1 MDEIKLLK
9 AIRKLRP
16 TAEFSFNDA
25 DYSTIKWDVL
35 EGTPPTQAEINAAI
49 EQVKAE
55 EAQAEVVA
63 AQAKAAAEAK
73 LAALG
78 LTTEDLKALGLGGK

>member
-78 LTTEDLKALGLGGK
+78 LTTEDLKALSLGGN